1 MKGGTFSLSSPIR
14 ALVAG
19 DDPDFRAHIGTVLE
33 SRGLECQLCA
43 DADTALILFD
53 THRQEL
59 LLLDRN
65 LSDRTGLELTRE
77 IRKRQ
82 GGEEPLI
89 ILLTEIE
96 IEESLE
102 EALDSGID
110 DYIEKRL
117 DPATLNL
124 RLAIAVRRVLDARR
138 QRARKAHPAPNTMTD
153 PLTGLA
159 TRALLRDRIQ
169 GGIHRS
175 QRDDRYLFAVL
186 RLDLDE
192 FRRLNDGLGE
202 EVGDQIL
209 VETARRI
216 QDSIRSVDTAARIT
230 ADEFGVF
237 LDDLREASD
246 VTRVTNRIKE
256 RFAEPIRV
264 GKRAFFVG
272 ASMGITLSGSA
283 YGDPEGVLRDASR
296 ALRQAKGD
304 GAGTIRIFDPVHHQE
319 ASARRE
325 MEKRIRE
332 ALERDEMTL
341 HYQPILSL
349 SEQRIIGFEGLIRWP
364 RPGGGFVPT
373 EEFIPV
379 AENSGIMAHLGWWTL
394 EQACRQVREWHTA
407 FPGDFP
413 VAVMVNISG
422 KLFSEPELVPSVI
435 RILER
440 TKVISEHLHLEI
452 TETSVMSDLENS
464 LRTLRALKEVGV
476 HLHVDDFG
484 TGHSSLSYLHRFPV
498 DSLKVDRAF
507 VAGLTNGSGALSI
520 VRTVVDLARSLDL
533 LVVAEGV
540 ETPEQLELVRNLGCD
555 YAQGWLFAKAM
566 DPSEVP
572 GLLRDPS
579 SVTSKTLPI

>member
-1 MKGGTFSLSSPIR
+1 MVS
-14 ALVAG
+14 
-19 DDPDFRAHIGTVLE
+19 DDPDFSPLMGGVLE
-33 SRGLECQLCA
+33 SRGLEYRVSG
-43 DADTALILFD
+43 DAAAALSLFEI
-53 THRQEL
+53 HRPEL
-59 LLLDRN
+59 LLLD
-65 LSDRTGLELTRE
+65 SDLPDGSGLELTRE
-77 IRKRQ
+77 IRTRQ
-82 GGEEPLI
+82 EGEMPI
-89 ILLTEIE
+89 ILLLAGTVV
-96 IEESLE
+96 EESLQ

-110 DYIEKRL
+110 DYLEKRL
-117 DPATLNL
+117 GPATLSL
-124 RLAIAVRRVLDARR
+124 RMAVAEQRVLDLRKRKAG
-138 QRARKAHPAPNTMTD
+138 RARPTPNAMTD
-153 PLTGLA
+153 ALTGLA

-175 QRDDRYLFAVL
+175 QRDDGYLFAVL
-186 RLDLDE
+186 RLDLDD
-192 FRRLNDGLGE
+192 FRRLNEGLGE
-202 EVGDQIL
+202 EIGDQIL
-209 VETARRI
+209 LETARRI

-264 GKRAFFVG
+264 GEQAFFVG

-304 GAGTIRIFDPVHHQE
+304 GAGAIRIFDPVHHQE
-319 ASARRE
+319 ASARTE

-349 SEQRIIGFEGLIRWP
+349 SEHRIIGFEALIRWP

-373 EEFIPV
+373 EEFISV

-394 EQACRQVREWHTA
+394 EQACRQVREWHIA

-422 KLFSEPELVPSVI
+422 RQFSEPELVPSVI
-435 RILER
+435 QILER

-452 TETSVMSDLENS
+452 TETSAMSNLENS
-464 LRTLRALKEVGV
+464 LRTLQALKKAGV

-507 VAGLTNGSGALSI
+507 VAGMTDGPGNLAI
-520 VRTVVDLARSLDL
+520 VKTVVDLARSLGL
-533 LVVAEGV
+533 SVVAEGV
-540 ETPEQLELVRNLGCD
+540 ETAEQLELVRKLGCD

-572 GLLRDPS
+572 AVLRNPS
-579 SVTSKTLPI
+579 SVTKKAFPI